1 MKTAANWFASAA
13 VVIPIGSSRLGPAT
27 VFSTFDRLALNR
39 RAIKLAWE
47 VAVYGC
53 SNFH

>member
-1 MKTAANWFASAA
+1 LSF
-13 VVIPIGSSRLGPAT
+13 RLRHLAWGQQR
-27 VFSTFDRLALNR
+27 FDRLALNR